1 MKASNDGEVVLLA
14 WSDYVGITRCRGVPA
29 AALADRME
37 HGLGWAVA
45 GQALTPFEDIAD
57 NPWGPMTEVRQTPVA
72 ATHTRI
78 DIWPDAQPFNFVLCD
93 SMLGDRNWDCCTRGF
108 YKAALAELMAETGL
122 AFAAAFE
129 HEFLLSGDG
138 MSWTVPFSMEQMRK
152 PTRFLSDLTHALT
165 EANVGLETI
174 EPEYGVNQ
182 YEISTAPAVG
192 MAAAERAIITREV
205 IRECA
210 RRLGLRATFTPKPTP
225 SSVGNGAHVH
235 FSLVDGEG
243 INRIYDPTGGDEE
256 LSLMARQFAA
266 GIVHHMPALCALVA
280 PSPVSY
286 MRLGPHHWSCGYA
299 SFGIQNREAA
309 VRVCPSPNPRN
320 RASAHN
326 LEARPPD
333 GTASPYMVLGAL
345 VRAGLSGI
353 RQKMTLPK
361 PLGRDPADFS
371 DADRA
376 AMGIRPLPGSLSEAL
391 DVMLADPIVA
401 GWLPPEMRDSY
412 VSVKRKEIALFAD
425 ATPEAMCKRYHDAY

>member
-1 MKASNDGEVVLLA
+1 MSAS
-14 WSDYVGITRCRGVPA
+14 PA
-29 AALADRME
+29 AAGCRLPRLKDRME

-122 AFAAAFE
+122 SFAAAFE

-152 PTRFLSDLTHALT
+152 PTRFLSDLTRALT
-165 EANVGLETI
+165 EAKVGLETV
-174 EPEYGVNQ
+174 EPEYGINQ

-225 SSVGNGAHVH
+225 ASVGNGAHVH

-243 INRIYDPTGGDEE
+243 INRIYDRHWRRRGIIADGEAVRRRHRPPYAGAVRAASRRRRSPTCG
-256 LSLMARQFAA
+256 SARTIGHAA
-266 GIVHHMPALCALVA
+266 TP
-280 PSPVSY
+280 PSAS
-286 MRLGPHHWSCGYA
+286 RTARRRYA
-299 SFGIQNREAA
+299 SARRPI
-309 VRVCPSPNPRN
+309 
-320 RASAHN
+320 RATGPAAHN

-353 RQKMTLPK
+353 RQKLTLPK
-361 PLGRDPADFS
+361 PLGRDPADLS

-376 AMGIRPLPGSLSEAL
+376 AMGIRPLPGSLAEAL